1 MQKQRSSMQSR
12 PERARSLIVKEP
24 ESLPTT
30 DAQESTFFKGLFK
43 QMTTTAKHFCFSNDL
58 QVNMCVRLMD
68 SGRAPKEKNSPR
80 FVSLVMDAIY
90 KRDS

>member
-1 MQKQRSSMQSR
+1 MKSCKMVIHT
-12 PERARSLIVKEP
+12 P
-24 ESLPTT
+24 LPTT

-68 SGRAPKEKNSPR
+68 SGRAPKEKNSPL